1 MVWIKVRFRQEL
13 VKVRIMVTQQG
24 WLCVC
29 MRACVCT
36 HLRVPNVISQ
46 KSESRGSAGNT
57 DGQTEVRQRIHIFPL
72 IWLSSSGAAAVP
84 LFHQSTNCSTCIDQT
99 GCGQTGGENKAG
111 SLTCGN
117 LLYLGFKSSLRCME
131 PVRPLII
138 PIPAAVVLLYVT
150 ISSAN
155 ATVWSLSYTPPPSH
169 TRGRG
174 PRDLI
179 RWLKAD
185 ILNPLLGSEK
195 CSSAAKKTDK
205 ITASARISTSL
216 HLLWSEV
223 KHALLWL
230 GKHPSLRGAHD

>member
-1 MVWIKVRFRQEL
+1 MLLILTSFLTSWFCLERWYEL
-13 VKVRIMVTQQG
+13 RLGLGRNWLRLGLWLHNKDGCVG
-24 WLCVC
+24 LCVC
-29 MRACVCT
+29 MRVCVCT

-84 LFHQSTNCSTCIDQT
+84 LFHQSTNCSTCINQT

-117 LLYLGFKSSLRCME
+117 LLYLGFKSSLRCTE

-155 ATVWSLSYTPPPSH
+155 ATVWSPSYTPPLSH

-179 RWLKAD
+179 RRLKAD

-195 CSSAAKKTDK
+195 CSIAAKKTDE
-205 ITASARISTSL
+205 TSISTSP
-216 HLLWSEV
+216 HLL
-223 KHALLWL
+223 
-230 GKHPSLRGAHD
+230 